1 MKINR
6 NINPI
11 ILCIFFILES
21 FLNLSL
27 ILLLESIKNIII
39 DLKLR
44 NLSWKIFIPFLVLFM
59 LFLMLWKITDGRVI
73 NKWYK
78 ITKVK
83 VFTNTDSKDGVF
95 WIQIPKIANI
105 RNITT
110 KTSKLIIRVR
120 RSLFL
125 FFDFCCFVNVNWKWK
140 WIRI

>member
-1 MKINR
+1 MAKPNITIKNNINR
-6 NINPI
+6 TRKGINI
-11 ILCIFFILES
+11 F
-21 FLNLSL
+21 
-27 ILLLESIKNIII
+27 KY
-39 DLKLR
+39 
-44 NLSWKIFIPFLVLFM
+44 

-105 RNITT
+105 RNIIT
-110 KTSKLIIRVR
+110 KTFQLISRVR

-125 FFDFCCFVNVNWKWK
+125 FSDFCCFVNENWKLTRTQFYLWSSSK
-140 WIRI
+140 V